1 MADHRPTLYLATLL
15 IGCAGGLLASWIHWP
30 LPWMVGSL
38 VAVAV
43 VRCAWRWHVPAVP
56 GGRKTGQWIVGIGI
70 GFHFNA
76 YVIEQIAANFAV
88 ILAGALVTTAAGAI
102 AVWWMRRG
110 GEDNATAFFSS
121 MPGGSAEMVNLG
133 LRNGAVLHRV
143 AAAQTLRVILV
154 VLTVPALFK
163 FLMGTP
169 SHAGHTG
176 GAVDWQWLALIAAL
190 GGAVAWGLQR
200 LRKPNP
206 WLFGPLFVSA
216 GFCSVMD
223 LHLGLPDGASQ
234 IAQLLIGSSLGC
246 YFDRSFFKG
255 APRFI
260 ARSMVATLL
269 MGAVAF
275 FSALGLGA
283 LSGIDFQSLTL
294 GMMLGGI
301 AEMSLTAETL
311 KLAVPLVTAMQTLRL
326 LLVILMAEP
335 VFRWLSKR
343 ETPHRQ

>member
-1 MADHRPTLYLATLL
+1 MPENRLLQYLATLL
-15 IGCAGGLLASWIHWP
+15 VGASGGLLATWIHWP

-38 VAVAV
+38 VAVAL
-43 VRCAWRWHVPAVP
+43 VRCTFHWLIPPLP
-56 GGRKTGQWIVGIGI
+56 GGRKAGQWGVGIGI

-88 ILAGALVTTAAGAI
+88 ILAGALVTTAAGAL

-110 GEDNATAFFSS
+110 GEDSATAFFSS

-163 FLMGTP
+163 FLMGAP
-169 SHAGHTG
+169 VDGAPVAGTL
-176 GAVDWQWLALIAAL
+176 DWQWLALIFPL
-190 GGAVAWGLQR
+190 GGAIAWGLQR
-200 LRKPNP
+200 LRQPNP

-216 GFCSVMD
+216 GLCSVLD
-223 LHLGLPDGASQ
+223 LHLRLPAGASEL
-234 IAQLLIGSSLGC
+234 AQLLIGSSLGC

-260 ARSMVATLL
+260 ARSMTATLL
-269 MGAVAF
+269 MGTVAF
-275 FSALGLGA
+275 VSALGLGWLA
-283 LSGIDFQSLTL
+283 GIDFQSLTL

-326 LLVILMAEP
+326 LVVILMAEP
-335 VFRWLSKR
+335 VFRWLRNR
-343 ETPHRQ
+343 ESEDRL